1 MIRNYEE
8 LLQTADA
15 FTDSRTLI
23 SAVELDLFSHLGK
36 KPATAKEIAR
46 RAGASVE
53 GIEFLL
59 NALTGMGLLT
69 KSGERYR
76 NTPLSRIYLDT
87 ASTQSIT
94 NFIWLAGQ
102 HWQDW
107 IGLTDAVRK
116 GRRPHKRP
124 PPDNPAFRK
133 RFAKALHERS
143 FYLAPKILR
152 PIDLRGARTLL
163 DLGGG
168 AGSYAFALLVKYPG
182 LHATIF
188 DRPPAVKVALAE
200 AKRADLAKQVD
211 VIGGDLFTD
220 SYGGPYDVIFYS
232 NVVHI
237 YSPPE
242 NRRILTKIK
251 RALKPGGRLVI
262 VEYFLDKD
270 QAHPPDVSSFN
281 LMMLL
286 FTEQG
291 RCYTWEEVT
300 QWLKQAGFSR
310 FRRTRVDGKIGIL
323 EATLGTPRKRKPSA
337 RRR

>member
-1 MIRNYEE
+1 LIRTYEE
-8 LLQTADA
+8 LLRTADA

-23 SAVELDLFSHLGK
+23 AGVELDLFTHIGK
-36 KPATAKEIAR
+36 KSATVKEVAR
-46 RAGASVE
+46 KAAASSE

-69 KSGERYR
+69 KSGERFR
-76 NTPLSRIYLDT
+76 NTPLSRTYLDA

-102 HWQDW
+102 HWPDW
-107 IGLTDAVRK
+107 IGLADTVRK
-116 GRRPHKRP
+116 GRRPKKRP
-124 PPDNPAFRK
+124 PPDNPIFRK
-133 RFAKALHERS
+133 RFSKALHERS

-152 PIDLRGARTLL
+152 PLDLSGARTLL

-188 DRPPAVKVALAE
+188 DRPAAVKVALAE
-200 AKRADLAKQVD
+200 AKRADLAEQVD
-211 VIGGDLFTD
+211 VIGGDLFID
-220 SYGGPYDVIFYS
+220 DYGGPYDVIFYS

-237 YSPPE
+237 YSHQE
-242 NRRILTKIK
+242 NRQILKKIK
-251 RALKPGGRLVI
+251 KALKPGGRLVI

-286 FTEQG
+286 FTERG
-291 RCYTWEEVT
+291 RCYTWKEVT
-300 QWLKQAGFSR
+300 GWLKQAGFSR
-310 FRRTRVDGKIGIL
+310 FRRSQVDGKIGIL
-323 EATLGTPRKRKPSA
+323 EATLGTNRRQKPSLPSQ
-337 RRR
+337 

>member
-1 MIRNYEE
+1 MIRSYEE

-23 SAVELDLFSHLGK
+23 AGVELDLFTHLGK

-46 RAGASVE
+46 KANASAE
-53 GIEFLL
+53 GVGFLL
-59 NALTGMGLLT
+59 NALTGMGLLS

-76 NTPLSRIYLDT
+76 NTPLSRTYLDA

-94 NFIWLAGQ
+94 HFIWLAGR
-102 HWQDW
+102 HWEDW
-107 IGLTDAVRK
+107 IGLTEAIRK
-116 GRRPHKRP
+116 GRRSRKRP
-124 PPDNPAFRK
+124 PPDDPIFRK

-188 DRPPAVKVALAE
+188 DRPAAVKVALAE

-220 SYGGPYDVIFYS
+220 DYGGPYDVIFYS
-232 NVVHI
+232 NVIHI
-237 YSPPE
+237 YSPQE
-242 NRRILTKIK
+242 NRQILRKIK
-251 RALKPGGRLVI
+251 KALKPGGRLII
-262 VEYFLDKD
+262 VEYFLYKD
-270 QAHPPDVSSFN
+270 HAHPPDVSSFN
-281 LMMLL
+281 LMMFL

-300 QWLKQAGFSR
+300 GWLKEAGFSR
-310 FRRTRVDGKIGIL
+310 FRRTKVDGKIGIL
-323 EATLGTPRKRKPSA
+323 EATLKRAHK
-337 RRR
+337 RRSSSRH

>member
-1 MIRNYEE
+1 MIRTYEE
-8 LLQTADA
+8 LLRTADA

-23 SAVELDLFSHLGK
+23 AGVELDLFTHIGK

-46 RAGASVE
+46 RADASPE
-53 GIEFLL
+53 GVEFLL
-59 NALTGMGLLT
+59 NALTGMGLLA

-76 NTPLSRIYLDT
+76 NTPLSRTYLDT
-87 ASTQSIT
+87 ASIQSIT

-102 HWQDW
+102 HWDDW
-107 IGLTDAVRK
+107 IGLADAVRK
-116 GRRPHKRP
+116 GRRPKKRP

-133 RFAKALHERS
+133 HFSKALHERS

-168 AGSYAFALLVKYPG
+168 AGSYAFALLVKYPE

-188 DRPPAVKVALAE
+188 DRPAAVKVALAE
-200 AKRADLAKQVD
+200 AKRADLSEQVD

-220 SYGGPYDVIFYS
+220 DYGGPYDVIFYS

-237 YSPPE
+237 YSPEE
-242 NRRILTKIK
+242 NRRVLKKIK
-251 RALKPGGRLVI
+251 KALKPGGRLII

-286 FTEQG
+286 FTERG
-291 RCYTWEEVT
+291 RCYTWQEAT
-300 QWLKQAGFSR
+300 AWLKRAGFSR
-310 FRRTRVDGKIGIL
+310 FRQTRVDGKIGIL
-323 EATLGTPRKRKPSA
+323 EATLGSTGRRKPAS
-337 RRR
+337 RPR

>member
-23 SAVELDLFSHLGK
+23 AAVEVDLFTHLGK

-46 RAGASVE
+46 KADASPE

-69 KSGERYR
+69 KSADRFR
-76 NTPLSRIYLDT
+76 NTPLSRTYLDA

-102 HWQDW
+102 HWNDW
-107 IGLTDAVRK
+107 IGLADAVRK
-116 GRRPHKRP
+116 GRRPRKRP

-133 RFAKALHERS
+133 RFSKALHERS

-188 DRPPAVKVALAE
+188 DRPAAVKVALAE
-200 AKRADLAKQVD
+200 AKHADLAEQVD

-237 YSPPE
+237 YSPQE
-242 NRRILTKIK
+242 NRRILKKIK
-251 RALKPGGRLVI
+251 TALKPGGRLII

-310 FRRTRVDGKIGIL
+310 FRRTRIDGKIGIL
-323 EATLGTPRKRKPSA
+323 EATLGTAQKRRPSSL
-337 RRR
+337 RR

>member
-1 MIRNYEE
+1 MISTYKD
-8 LLQTADA
+8 LLHTADA

-23 SAVELDLFSHLGK
+23 AGVELDLFTHLGK
-36 KPATAKEIAR
+36 KSLTVKEIAR
-46 RAGASVE
+46 KAKASAE

-59 NALTGMGLLT
+59 HALTGMGLLA
-69 KSGERYR
+69 KSASRFR
-76 NTPLSRIYLDT
+76 NSPVSRTFLDT
-87 ASTQSIT
+87 ASPQSIT

-102 HWQDW
+102 NWNDW
-107 IGLTDAVRK
+107 IDLTDAVRK
-116 GRRPHKRP
+116 GRRPQKRR

-143 FYLAPKILR
+143 FYLAPKTLR
-152 PIDLRGARTLL
+152 SIDLNGAKALL

-168 AGSYAFALLVKYPG
+168 AGSYAFALLLKYPG

-188 DRPPAVKVALAE
+188 DRPAAVKVALAE

-211 VIGGDLFTD
+211 IIGGDLFND

-232 NVVHI
+232 NVIHI
-237 YSPPE
+237 YSPQE
-242 NRRILTKIK
+242 NRQILKKIK
-251 RALKPGGRLVI
+251 TALKPGGQLII

-270 QAHPPDVSSFN
+270 LAHPPDVSSFN

-286 FTEQG
+286 FTERG

-300 QWLKQAGFSR
+300 QWLKQAGFAR
-310 FRRTRVDGKIGIL
+310 FRKTRVDGKIGIL
-323 EATLGTPRKRKPSA
+323 QATLGTGRKRSRLPRK
-337 RRR
+337 

>member
-1 MIRNYEE
+1 MIRTYEE
-8 LLQTADA
+8 LLRTVDA

-23 SAVELDLFSHLGK
+23 AGVELDLFTHLGK
-36 KPATAKEIAR
+36 KSAAAKEIAR
-46 RAGASVE
+46 KADASPE
-53 GIEFLL
+53 GVEFLL
-59 NALTGMGLLT
+59 NALTGMGLLAKT
-69 KSGERYR
+69 GERYR
-76 NTPLSRIYLDT
+76 NTPLSRTYLDT

-94 NFIWLAGQ
+94 NFIWLAGR
-102 HWQDW
+102 HWEDW

-116 GRRPHKRP
+116 GRRPQRRP
-124 PPDNPAFRK
+124 FRDDPAFRK

-152 PIDLRGARTLL
+152 PLDLRGARTLL

-188 DRPPAVKVALAE
+188 DRPAAVKVALAE
-200 AKRADLAKQVD
+200 AKRADLSEQVE
-211 VIGGDLFTD
+211 VLGGDLFAD
-220 SYGGPYDVIFYS
+220 AYGGPYDVIFYS

-237 YSPPE
+237 YSPQE
-242 NRRILTKIK
+242 NRKILRKIK
-251 RALKPGGRLVI
+251 TALQPGGRLII

-270 QAHPPDVSSFN
+270 RVRPPDVSSFN
-281 LMMLL
+281 LMMFL
-286 FTEQG
+286 FTERG

-300 QWLKQAGFSR
+300 GWLKQAGFSR

-323 EATLGTPRKRKPSA
+323 EATLGTTRRQKPSSH
-337 RRR
+337 RR